1 MQTYKHFFL
10 FNSDFTEIKIRPNSL
25 EHAYLLILQNDVKSA
40 KKLFQKIDSPR
51 ANWGN
56 IFCDI
61 LQGFIKEFPTYF
73 QLRNFLEIDLDFL
86 IKNQKIEYIEQVL
99 GALETLSIANH
110 EIYKYV
116 ARVMQAN
123 NFPQLTHK
131 YLQESKHIHYNDP
144 ELLYMLAKYYLDTKD
159 VTNANF
165 YIEECIKILP
175 NYYPAQLIKREIEE
189 IQN

>member
-110 EIYKYV
+110 KCEEIYFLV
-116 ARVMQAN
+116 SHPLV
-123 NFPQLTHK
+123 P
-131 YLQESKHIHYNDP
+131 
-144 ELLYMLAKYYLDTKD
+144 
-159 VTNANF
+159 
-165 YIEECIKILP
+165 IK
-175 NYYPAQLIKREIEE
+175 
-189 IQN
+189 

>member
-1 MQTYKHFFL
+1 MQTYKHIFL
-10 FNSDFTEIKIRPNSL
+10 FSSNLTEIKIRPNSI
-25 EHAYLLILQNDVKSA
+25 EHAYLLILQNDIKNA

-51 ANWGN
+51 GNWGS

-86 IKNQKIEYIEQVL
+86 IKNQKVEYIEQVL

-131 YLQESKHIHYNDP
+131 YLQESKHIYYNDP

-175 NYYPAQLIKREIEE
+175 NYYPAQLIKRKIEE